1 MGWMG
6 TAVQGSARRSWHFPG
21 WVGQVGLGPW
31 VPTEPFNTSTRQSF
45 LIDLGVAELDRF
57 DDREALIFRENTL
70 ATKAIDE
77 YMKLV
82 GGKYLQDTL
91 GTAERYTS
99 LWDVRG
105 CGGVRGMDRALWGCR
120 TPPEHPWGCG
130 RGLSRPCPRWWLV
143 GPLTGCSLVF
153 R

>member
-1 MGWMG
+1 MGN
-6 TAVQGSARRSWHFPG
+6 TIQGNAGRSWHFPG
-21 WVGQVGLGPW
+21 WVAQVSLGPW
-31 VPTEPFNTSTRQSF
+31 VPPEPFNTTIPQSF

-91 GTAERYTS
+91 GTAERCRS
-99 LWDVRG
+99 LWDFMG
-105 CGGVRGMDRALWGCR
+105 CYGVQDILDMTSQGA
-120 TPPEHPWGCG
+120 
-130 RGLSRPCPRWWLV
+130 
-143 GPLTGCSLVF
+143 TGHHGAYWAAGHS
-153 R
+153 

>member
-1 MGWMG
+1 M
-6 TAVQGSARRSWHFPG
+6 VVSEQGPIYGGHARGHGGDHPG
-21 WVGQVGLGPW
+21 DVL
-31 VPTEPFNTSTRQSF
+31 EF

-91 GTAERYTS
+91 GEVVARLCTS
-99 LWDVRG
+99 GDSCEVDPG
-105 CGGVRGMDRALWGCR
+105 KCA
-120 TPPEHPWGCG
+120 
-130 RGLSRPCPRWWLV
+130 GLD
-143 GPLTGCSLVF
+143 LTENQNNLRQVCEETFQRIAGSGE
-153 R
+153 

>member
-1 MGWMG
+1 MSWVGIDG
-6 TAVQGSARRSWHFPG
+6 IGNASRGRSRRSQHFPG
-21 WVGQVGLGPW
+21 WVGQLSLGPW
-31 VPTEPFNTSTRQSF
+31 VPPEPFNMSTRQSF

-91 GTAERYTS
+91 GMY
-99 LWDVRG
+99 G
-105 CGGVRGMDRALWGCR
+105 
-120 TPPEHPWGCG
+120 
-130 RGLSRPCPRWWLV
+130 
-143 GPLTGCSLVF
+143 
-153 R
+153 

>member
-1 MGWMG
+1 MGWDWWDG
-6 TAVQGSARRSWHFPG
+6 TCNSEELLALPG
-21 WVGQVGLGPW
+21 WAARGCLWLW
-31 VPTEPFNTSTRQSF
+31 VPTKPTVPTRQEF

-91 GTAERYTS
+91 GRSSWDITGYGTS
-99 LWDVRG
+99 
-105 CGGVRGMDRALWGCR
+105 WG
-120 TPPEHPWGCG
+120 
-130 RGLSRPCPRWWLV
+130 
-143 GPLTGCSLVF
+143 
-153 R
+153 